1 MEAMRTEG
9 RDIYQQMMESITA
22 GMARYPDG
30 DLVLPSDIEDVIA
43 TIVRRLEGNLRDGTY
58 RELVERVL
66 RPDGMSQYPVTGG
79 ELINIIPGNQ
89 MAACTRI
96 AVAVATGSSPTS
108 SVGFPNVM
116 RAVREYII
124 DCERIA
130 KAVVLITDNW
140 NPRQIEEH
148 IRDIRAHQRQGR
160 FVVPHLAAGGR
171 IHRVDWPSE

>member
-1 MEAMRTEG
+1 M
-9 RDIYQQMMESITA
+9 YQKMMESITA

-30 DLVLPSDIEDVIA
+30 DLVLPSDIEDVVA
-43 TIVRRLEGNLRDGTY
+43 TIVRRLEGQLRDGTY
-58 RELVERVL
+58 RDLVERVL
-66 RPDGMSQYPVTGG
+66 RPDGMSQYPVSGG

-89 MAACTRI
+89 LAACTRI

-108 SVGFPNVM
+108 SVGFPSVM
-116 RAVREYII
+116 RAVREYMI
-124 DCERIA
+124 DCERMA
-130 KAVVLITDNW
+130 KAVVLITDTW

-160 FVVPHLAAGGR
+160 FVVPHLAAGSH